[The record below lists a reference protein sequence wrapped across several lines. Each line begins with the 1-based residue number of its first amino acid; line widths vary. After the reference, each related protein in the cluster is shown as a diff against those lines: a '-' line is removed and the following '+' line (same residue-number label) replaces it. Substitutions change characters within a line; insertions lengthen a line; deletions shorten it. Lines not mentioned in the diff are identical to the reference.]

1 MEPKTLTKEMLIE
14 IIEEVMQEYACH
26 RPSDGRW
33 TKCKKGTIYSVLD
46 TNDRVSDRFKGRGT
60 VSKKKADGTYSLAS
74 RFGENGKDPK
84 KASGRKTF
92 SGEDIPPKHYVGK
105 RYPRKYA
112 SEALSEQWSAL
123 QQWLSKQNSNKDT
136 IIEEDECSG
145 KYREGHR
152 LGQNDVL
159 AFLAKYHQAI
169 EKKGK

>member
-14 IIEEVMQEYACH
+14 MIEEVMQEYACH

-105 RYPRKYA
+105 RYPKKYE
-112 SEALSEQWSAL
+112 EAVLREQWTAL
-123 QQWLSKQNSNKDT
+123 QQWLSKQDSNKDT
-136 IIEEDECSG
+136 IVEEDDCSG
-145 KYREGHR
+145 KYSEGYKQ
-152 LGQNDVL
+152 GQKNML
-159 AFLAKYHQAI
+159 AWISAYHQAI
-169 EKKGK
+169 EKKG